1 MIIKKVKIK
10 NYHSIVECEFEFKNL
25 LALIGKNNSG
35 KSNIIYAL
43 NLFLSKEKPGS
54 IYSFHNP
61 EIPIEIVIEFTDL
74 TPYEKEKI
82 TGDHREEN
90 SFVLK
95 KIYTYNAAESEID
108 KKTTSVKNGED
119 TGVAPRGLENVL
131 ADLLPELY
139 LLPAIKY
146 PSEETKLNKTSNFGK
161 FLNLLVEKFE
171 SDFSDWKNKLDTLNQ
186 EVLRMDDSAPLAKIS
201 SELTAALKEQF
212 SESEIKLKPEVL
224 SWMDTLKNLEVFMSD
239 DVTVPLIN
247 KGQGSQRAFIFAILR
262 LLAKALNEKRPPQ
275 GKSKKGLII
284 AIEEPE
290 SYLHPQQQKIVYS
303 LLKGLSQ
310 QTEEQIQVVYAT
322 HSSFMIHIED
332 YQFIG
337 IVKKKNI
344 TDGTKVFQYTG
355 EIFSPDSKKEFQLL
369 CQFDPER
376 NELFFA
382 EKVIFVEGDT
392 EKFSLPVVFDKIG
405 FNPIEK
411 GISIVEC
418 GCKGGIKL
426 FLEVANKFN
435 RTEKVINYV
444 VFYDKDVPWKDDV
457 DPKKAEKETQ
467 AETENS
473 ELKTLSSG
481 NPIYEFTPDFERE
494 LSLSVGDKSKPY
506 MARKQLLQVEAAN
519 FPEKLAT
526 FIRTNL

>member
-1 MIIKKVKIK
+1 MRIKNVIIK
-10 NYHSIVECEFEFKNL
+10 NYHSIVECEFEFKGL
-25 LALIGKNNSG
+25 LALIGKNNCG

-43 NLFLSKEKPGS
+43 NLFLGKEKPRD

-61 EIPIEIVIEFTDL
+61 ELPIEITIEFIDL
-74 TPYEKEKI
+74 TPHEKENI
-82 TGDHREEN
+82 PEHHREN
-90 SFVLK
+90 DSFILK
-95 KIYTYNAAESEID
+95 KIYTYIAAEGEIE
-108 KKTTSVKNGED
+108 KRITSVKNGED
-119 TGVAPRGLENVL
+119 TNIPPRGLENVL

-146 PSEETKLNKTSNFGK
+146 PSEETKFNKTTNFGK

-171 SDFSDWKNKLDTLNQ
+171 NDFSDWKTKLDVLNQ
-186 EVLRMDDSAPLAKIS
+186 EISRSDAMAPMTKMA
-201 SELTAALKEQF
+201 SELSSALKEQF
-212 SESEIKLKPEVL
+212 SDSEIKLQPKVL
-224 SWMDTLKNLEVFMSD
+224 SWQDTLKDLEVLMKD

-262 LLAKALNEKRPPQ
+262 LLAKALNEKRPSQ
-275 GKSKKGLII
+275 GKAKKGLII

-290 SYLHPQQQKIVYS
+290 LYLHPQQEKIVYS
-303 LLKGLSQ
+303 LLKSLSQ
-310 QTEEQIQVVYAT
+310 QAEEQIQVIYAT
-322 HSSFMIHIED
+322 HSSFMVHIED

-337 IVKKKNI
+337 ILKKKNI
-344 TDGTKVFQYTG
+344 TEGTKIFQYTQ

-392 EKFSLPVVFDKIG
+392 EKFSLPVIFDKIG

-411 GISIVEC
+411 GISIIEC
-418 GCKGGIKL
+418 GSKGGIKL

-435 RTEKVINYV
+435 RTEKVINYI
-444 VFYDKDVPWKDDV
+444 VFHDKDIPWKDNA
-457 DPKKAEKETQ
+457 DPKIIEKEKQ
-467 AETENS
+467 AGTDNS
-473 ELKTLSSG
+473 ELATLSSG

-494 LSLSVGDKSKPY
+494 LSLGLGDESKPY
-506 MARKQLLQVEAAN
+506 RARKQLLQIDLIGL
-519 FPEKLAT
+519 PEKLKE
-526 FIRTNL
+526 FIISNL